1 MRASR
6 PGVYLQGGVQRE
18 KISGKGGGAMKDIVN
33 AVACSVAKIL
43 DSGAVKATKYL
54 SPKLVVKVKRK
65 EFKGRAN
72 PRLTELHV
80 TFGVP
85 NYEEREFIKACRKS
99 GEPFPVGK
107 IQLKFAKPSKGA
119 KKAA

>member
-1 MRASR
+1 MD
-6 PGVYLQGGVQRE
+6 VKE
-18 KISGKGGGAMKDIVN
+18 KSDVSNAIHAG
-33 AVACSVAKIL
+33 AVAL
-43 DSGAVKATKYL
+43 LNSGAVKATKYL

-65 EFKGRAN
+65 EFNGRTN

-107 IQLKFAKPSKGA
+107 IQLKFAKTKKA
-119 KKAA
+119 VKKAA